1 MNLLQ
6 EQAIAYQ
13 KLMKYEYYFVV
24 AYKNKTRTFIL
35 RFPVNNFLHLTGIH
49 KLTDLKVHRMSSE
62 KIFEKCLNGSLKYND
77 LKRSEFFDLIE
88 SRVGLVSRIEKLL
101 DSEHLVIICNGNF
114 MKKYSNIPAD
124 YINEGVIDSHVCYL
138 FLQNYDKNKKI
149 ANKQIDAT
157 TIVYP
162 ISCFRKT
169 KQDYRQDN
177 MISHILIKDK
187 RPTTGS
193 I

>member
-1 MNLLQ
+1 MDILQ

-13 KLMKYEYYFVV
+13 ELMKLEYHFVV
-24 AYKNKTRTFIL
+24 AYKGNSREFIL
-35 RFPVNNFLHLTGIH
+35 RFPIENFMHLSGIH
-49 KLTDLKVHRMSSE
+49 KLKDLKVYKMASE
-62 KIFEKCLNGSLKYND
+62 KVFAKCLNGTLRYND
-77 LKRSEFFDLIE
+77 LKQSQFFDLIE
-88 SRVGLVSRIEKLL
+88 SRIGLISKIERLL

-124 YINEGVIDSHVCYL
+124 YINEGIVDSHVSYL

-149 ANKQIDAT
+149 ANKQIDAI